1 MSITERKEGK
11 MSEQEVMKHKASIS
25 GNQVGSFG
33 AIEARLQ
40 LDIWESN
47 LNRLLVRLMKDGKA
61 FATKTFPDCETQ
73 HSDSE
78 RWLNDEVRYPN
89 PFAGILLTRSWE

>member
-1 MSITERKEGK
+1 
-11 MSEQEVMKHKASIS
+11 MSEQEVMKHKVSVS
-25 GNQVGSFG
+25 DNQVDGFG
-33 AIEARLQ
+33 AVEARLQ

-47 LNRLLVRLMKDGKA
+47 TNKLLVRLMKDGKA

-78 RWLNDEVRYPN
+78 RWLNDEVHYPN
-89 PFAGILLTRSWE
+89 PFAGILLARSW

>member
-1 MSITERKEGK
+1 
-11 MSEQEVMKHKASIS
+11 MSEQEVMKLKVSVS
-25 GNQVGSFG
+25 GNQVDGFG
-33 AIEARLQ
+33 AVESELQ

-47 LNRLLVRLMKDGKA
+47 TNKLLVRLMKDGKA

-78 RWLNDEVRYPN
+78 RWLNDEVHYPN
-89 PFAGILLTRSWE
+89 PFAGILLARSW

>member
-1 MSITERKEGK
+1 
-11 MSEQEVMKHKASIS
+11 MSEQEVMKLKVSVS
-25 GNQVGSFG
+25 GNQVDGFG
-33 AIEARLQ
+33 AVESKLQ

-47 LNRLLVRLMKDGKA
+47 TNKLLVRLMKNGKA

-78 RWLNDEVRYPN
+78 RWLNDEVHYPN
-89 PFAGILLTRSWE
+89 PFAGILLARSWE

>member
-1 MSITERKEGK
+1 
-11 MSEQEVMKHKASIS
+11 MSEQEVMKLKVSVS
-25 GNQVGSFG
+25 GNQVDGFG
-33 AIEARLQ
+33 AVEARLQ

-47 LNRLLVRLMKDGKA
+47 TNKLLVRLMKDGKA

-78 RWLNDEVRYPN
+78 RWLNDKVGFPN
-89 PFAGILLTRSWE
+89 PFAGILLQRAWE